1 MWGISGAFFLKVLEG
16 FSYFMGIK
24 NDHKEKRNIIER
36 IEILET
42 QDHQSKQACPL
53 SKKFHHVEEKI
64 AKRRISYVYF
74 FQKILLK
81 KTLE

>member
-1 MWGISGAFFLKVLEG
+1 
-16 FSYFMGIK
+16 MGIK

-74 FQKILLK
+74 FQKYIFEINIRITPISYIK
-81 KTLE
+81 FYDT